1 MPVDSAE
8 NSKESQKIKEAGDCS
23 IGF

>member
-1 MPVDSAE
+1 MPVDTAE
-8 NSKESQKIKEAGDCS
+8 NSKESQKITEAGDCS